1 MMDLEPNMERVPLR
15 STSIRLRRRRDQAK
29 REFLDNRR
37 SGEFGYS
44 SAGWNQEIKNK
55 LRKFKI

>member
-1 MMDLEPNMERVPLR
+1 MTPDQPLERVPLR

-44 SAGWNQEIKNK
+44 TAGVWNQANI
-55 LRKFKI
+55 